1 MIGWT
6 LMIFSLLMIAGVGV
20 ISIWDG
26 FRSGYTFR
34 QFFLRFIT
42 IFTIYKI
49 YDMTCF
55 DWFLLCKFRFF
66 QYYFPETEPVYNG
79 RKYGYNLKSQLL
91 KLLVIF
97 PAASALAAWI
107 CSLFWEQFIMV
118 GLYYFFVA
126 PQTYSIQ
133 LILQCFGIFAI
144 LTFFLFFCNELGDII
159 TLWNLSVCCCNIW
172 IHIWQRL
179 KFSLSAVIFLSVSER
194 ADFRCSSSMR
204 LPLPLL
210 LSKGWIPK
218 ARHTR
223 SEYSRMCFSVAWL
236 SFRFHTLKFFGYVD
250 ARNPG

>member
-1 MIGWT
+1 MLLTIFLAIVFCAAISLMLLSAVAFIQDIRFFSSAPKEAQEVLKPRNNELFYGARMIGWT
-6 LMIFSLLMIAGVGV
+6 LMIFSLLMIAGVGG

-42 IFTIYKI
+42 IFTIYKV

-107 CSLFWEQFIMV
+107 CSLF
-118 GLYYFFVA
+118 
-126 PQTYSIQ
+126 
-133 LILQCFGIFAI
+133 
-144 LTFFLFFCNELGDII
+144 
-159 TLWNLSVCCCNIW
+159 
-172 IHIWQRL
+172 
-179 KFSLSAVIFLSVSER
+179 
-194 ADFRCSSSMR
+194 
-204 LPLPLL
+204 
-210 LSKGWIPK
+210 
-218 ARHTR
+218 
-223 SEYSRMCFSVAWL
+223 
-236 SFRFHTLKFFGYVD
+236 
-250 ARNPG
+250 